1 MSAID
6 WIERE
11 DGNESFVKDLKIT
24 PRDGKFII
32 IFNEFDNETRGKIEG
47 KIILDK
53 VTDFQQKNGVIT
65 YISNTGSPKS
75 YPFTMSGRFSDEN
88 HDEFKGDWLE

>member
-32 IFNEFDNETRGKIEG
+32 IFLCTRQKISTNQFSWVWG
-47 KIILDK
+47 L
-53 VTDFQQKNGVIT
+53 KN
-65 YISNTGSPKS
+65 
-75 YPFTMSGRFSDEN
+75 
-88 HDEFKGDWLE
+88 

>member
-24 PRDGKFII
+24 LRDGKFII
-32 IFNEFDNETRGKIEG
+32 IFNEFDNETRVKIEG

-53 VTDFQQKNGVIT
+53 VTDFQQKNLSLIH
-65 YISNTGSPKS
+65 I
-75 YPFTMSGRFSDEN
+75 
-88 HDEFKGDWLE
+88 